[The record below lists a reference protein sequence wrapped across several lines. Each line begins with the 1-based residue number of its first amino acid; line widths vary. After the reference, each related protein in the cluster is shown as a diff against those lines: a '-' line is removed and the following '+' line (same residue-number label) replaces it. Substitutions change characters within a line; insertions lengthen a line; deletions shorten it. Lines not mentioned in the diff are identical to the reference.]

1 MNEQGYQGHNH
12 HDHHDHG
19 HPHHYAWRWAVA
31 IIIVF
36 AAFGV
41 GFMCGRFS
49 ALFGGYGYGY
59 PMGPWMMYG
68 GYGYGYPAGY
78 AVPQTQAVPAN
89 GTTTPDQYYYPMY
102 RMMGGYYYPQATG
115 TQ

>member
-1 MNEQGYQGHNH
+1 MDE
-12 HDHHDHG
+12 HDHQNHHDHG
-19 HPHHYAWRWAVA
+19 HSHYYVWRWAVA
-31 IIIVF
+31 LLVVL
-36 AAFGV
+36 AAFGA

-49 ALFGGYGYGY
+49 AFFGGFGYGYGY

-68 GYGYGYPAGY
+68 GYGYA
-78 AVPQTQAVPAN
+78 APQTQAVPAN
-89 GTTTPDQYYYPMY
+89 GTTTPAPYYYPMS